1 MTASQWVECCYRAG
15 PSTVA
20 FLANPANTATV
31 QVMFLDI
38 MMPGLTG
45 IQVMEALSDD
55 VKRSVRVIATTGSVE
70 DDSIAEMR

>member
-1 MTASQWVECCYRAG
+1 
-15 PSTVA
+15 
-20 FLANPANTATV
+20 
-31 QVMFLDI
+31 MFLDI